1 MVRRSFVRSLDDAED
16 GGDDD
21 LDFEDDIDDDDDD
34 QDDDQDD
41 VASEDQKVDKTQSS
55 PAPASKS
62 AASPKDQPAKAKPV
76 DSAAYRRVMALVRDS
91 MEKIGQKIT
100 KRVGVYQIG
109 DGSANSR

>member
-1 MVRRSFVRSLDDAED
+1 MVRWLVVRSLDDAED

-34 QDDDQDD
+34 DDQDD
-41 VASEDQKVDKTQSS
+41 DASEDQKVDKKQSS

-109 DGSANSR
+109 DGSANAR